1 MTSDEDLMVACG
13 RGSAEAFAELFARY
27 RQPVWG
33 FFRRRVADRGRAED
47 LAQDVFVAVLNG
59 AKRYE
64 PRAPFRA
71 YVFGI
76 AFRVLSA
83 ERRPGRSTPALD
95 ESLRTAS
102 MIGPACGD
110 DELWVRQAIARLDE
124 NERDVI
130 MLREFEQLS
139 YGEIA
144 TLLGIPVNT
153 VRSRLFRARRALQQ
167 LLEPADTRAGAAA
180 QQTSAAKG

>member
-13 RGSAEAFAELFARY
+13 RGSPEAFAELFGRY

-33 FFRRRVADRGRAED
+33 FFRRRVADRDRAED

-59 AKRYE
+59 ARRYE

-71 YVFGI
+71 YLFGI
-76 AFRVLSA
+76 AFRVLGA
-83 ERRPGRSTPALD
+83 ERRPGRRSMSTLDDSPWTSTSAPA
-95 ESLRTAS
+95 R
-102 MIGPACGD
+102 GD
-110 DELWVRQAIARLDE
+110 DALWVRQALARLDE
-124 NERDVI
+124 NDRDVI

-139 YGEIA
+139 YSEIG
-144 TLLGIPVNT
+144 TLLGIPLNT

-167 LLEPADTRAGAAA
+167 LLEPAPERAGTAA
-180 QQTSAAKG
+180 QQASAAKG